1 MSSWLSV
8 NEWMNYVKT
17 MNMEDI
23 QRLLKRY
30 SELGPLP
37 GIAFPLVEAFLP
49 FLPLVVFVVANAS
62 AYGLWLGFLYSW
74 IGVSIG
80 AFLVFLVARRLSYRY
95 GDRIRKRYPKAEK
108 FFEFV
113 ERKGFT
119 PIFLLSC
126 FPFSP
131 SIIVN
136 VAAGMSRIPL
146 HTFLVAVLLGKA
158 VMIFTLSFLGHDLKA
173 MVDNPWRIV
182 MAIAVLILLWLG
194 GRKLESRLT

>member
-1 MSSWLSV
+1 MSFWLSAS
-8 NEWMNYVKT
+8 EWMNYIKS
-17 MNMEDI
+17 MNLDDI
-23 QRLLKRY
+23 QKLLHRY

-80 AFLVFLVARRLSYRY
+80 ALLVFAVARKLSYRY
-95 GDRIRKRYPKAEK
+95 GDRLRKRFPKAQR

-136 VAAGMSRIPL
+136 VSAGMSKIKL

-158 VMIFTLSFLGHDLKA
+158 VMIFMLSFLGHDLNA
-173 MVDNPWRIV
+173 MIENPWRIV
-182 MAIAVLILLWLG
+182 MAIAILVLLWLA
-194 GRKLESRLT
+194 GRKLEARFT

>member
-23 QRLLKRY
+23 QRLLQRY

-80 AFLVFLVARRLSYRY
+80 AFLVFLIARRLSYRY